1 MVVVKDALEVV
12 VMLIAVMVFWWC
24 GDCTSDVGGLFT
36 R

>member
-1 MVVVKDALEVV
+1 VVVKDALEVV